1 MSDVE
6 EVKPA
11 ENHPPVDGEA
21 KEKIK
26 IVFVRRKSIP
36 HEVTISAAHVE
47 ENDRYEFNG
56 TTYTVKEVDKT
67 DPVFV
72 AISFEEVEDK
82 LVVFEATQITVTRG
96 CERLKKKE

>member
-1 MSDVE
+1 MSADE
-6 EVKPA
+6 AKPA
-11 ENHPPVDGEA
+11 EEHPPVDGE
-21 KEKIK
+21 EKLK
-26 IVFVRRKSIP
+26 IVFVRYRRTP
-36 HEVTISAAHVE
+36 QVVTISAAHVE

-82 LVVFEATQITVTRG
+82 LVVFEATQLTVTRG
-96 CERLKKKE
+96 CERPEKKE